1 MAQDPY
7 EILGL
12 AKDASEAEIK
22 SAYRKLAKAH
32 HPDLNPGKESETRF
46 RDIGAA
52 YGILG
57 DADKRARFDR
67 GEIDM
72 DGQPR
77 QPQFYSNYAGGP
89 SGRTYRQAP
98 PGSGRQG
105 SGPEDLDSN
114 GFNPEG
120 FDPRDFGDIFGS
132 MFGGGFAQNPQGVT
146 LDARYSIEID
156 FLEAAKGGQKR
167 VTMPDG
173 RVLDLKIPAG
183 IAEGQQLRLKGQ
195 GNTGRDGAAGD
206 AYVEVH
212 VLPHPLFT
220 RQGNDIL
227 VELPVGFHESVLGS
241 RVPVPTV
248 HGEVEMA
255 VPAGSSTGRV
265 LRLKGKGLNGGDEL
279 VRLRIVMPPVVD
291 PVLREAVETWA
302 KTHPFDPRAAAK
314 GTS

>member
-1 MAQDPY
+1 M
-7 EILGL
+7 LGL
-12 AKDASEAEIK
+12 AKDASEADIK

-77 QPQFYSNYAGGP
+77 QSQFYSDYAGGT

-98 PGSGRQG
+98 PGFGRQA
-105 SGPEDLDSN
+105 SGPEDLDPN
-114 GFNPEG
+114 G

-183 IAEGQQLRLKGQ
+183 IAEGHQLRLKGQ

-220 RQGNDIL
+220 RKGNDIL

-248 HGEVEMA
+248 HGDVETA
-255 VPAGSSTGRV
+255 VPAGSSTGLV

-279 VRLRIVMPPVVD
+279 VRLRIVMPPVID

-302 KTHPFDPRAAAK
+302 RTHPFDPRAAAK